1 MPSILFVCLHNAC
14 RSRIAE
20 AICTSLA
27 PDSWTIA
34 SAGTQPS
41 AEVDLKAV
49 DILRQHRLAIS
60 TARPKGFDAL
70 PAVQW
75 DCHVDMTCGEAPH
88 TIPARTRLTWDLPDP
103 LDGPMTRYEE
113 LFQELTAR
121 IRNLIQELQPCR
133 P

>member
-20 AICTSLA
+20 TICANLA

-34 SAGTQPS
+34 SAGTEPS
-41 AEVDLKAV
+41 ADVDLKAV
-49 DILRQHRLAIS
+49 EILRRHHLVMS
-60 TARPKGFDAL
+60 TARPKGFDVL

-75 DCHVDMTCGEAPH
+75 DRHVDITCGEAPH
-88 TIPARTRLTWDLPDP
+88 TIPSLTRLTWNLPDP
-103 LDGPMTRYEE
+103 LDGSMTLYEE

-121 IRNLIQELQPCR
+121 IRVLIQELQP
-133 P
+133 